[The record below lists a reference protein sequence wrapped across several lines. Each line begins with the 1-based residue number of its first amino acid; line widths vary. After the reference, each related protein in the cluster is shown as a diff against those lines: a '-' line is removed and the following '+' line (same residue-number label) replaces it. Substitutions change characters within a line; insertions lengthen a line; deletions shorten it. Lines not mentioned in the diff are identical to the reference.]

1 MLCSQKRGGQPLLEM
16 CFSEIFYR
24 HEEVLT
30 DTTSK
35 VDVAGSFLLTERCY
49 HQSTK
54 GREIVYVL
62 TTGI

>member
-1 MLCSQKRGGQPLLEM
+1 M

-30 DTTSK
+30 DTSK

-49 HQSTK
+49 HQSSK